1 MKILILLYLSHK
13 RCLISPHGTTCT
25 CKLCY
30 TGFTIMQLGTHY
42 RSQLQTSLTAEV
54 DYHNF
59 KIQLF
64 FQKIFFYYNYL
75 FLNLCIHIYIYIYI
89 TPWNQHFIAF
99 PMSKF
104 NSEASVLY
112 QIFKGNSCKVIYLS
126 MFYDFHYSLYLFI
139 CLFMHL
145 FTFIWTF

>member
-1 MKILILLYLSHK
+1 MFLGGSPTNEFPLCHSDV
-13 RCLISPHGTTCT
+13 CLKHINYNIVHNSKPLWQL
-25 CKLCY
+25 KL
-30 TGFTIMQLGTHY
+30 TIITLKF
-42 RSQLQTSLTAEV
+42 
-54 DYHNF
+54 NF
-59 KIQLF
+59 FSKKYF
-64 FQKIFFYYNYL
+64 FIIIIYL
-75 FLNLCIHIYIYIYI
+75 FIYLFMYIYIYI